1 MAITLAE
8 YNSTRQDKF
17 DLSAVI
23 DEFQKSSVLLDDLIW
38 DDTVMPTGSSFVY
51 GYNKVTTESGAG
63 VRSVNGTYTTSDAK
77 MQKMT
82 AEVKIL
88 GGKYSIDR
96 AIAKASK
103 DSFLDEVQFQS
114 SQKVKATRAVFNDL
128 FINGKAT
135 TSGQFDGINKLLTGS
150 STVFE
155 SEVDVS
161 TSAKINENYMA
172 FLDEIDGA
180 IAAMDGAPTHILMNT
195 KAFNIFRSISRRV
208 SQWQETRDTMG
219 RTIATY
225 AGAKLVDMG
234 AKAGSSNP
242 VIPTS
247 TDGTTDIYFVRI
259 GMDGVHGITLK
270 NNMIDVVTPDFGAQ
284 GAEQLNGLVEMYAG
298 IALKNSKAAAKLQGI
313 QVVPKP
319 TPPAQNPPSE
329 G

>member
-23 DEFQKSSVLLDDLIW
+23 DEFQKSSVLLDDMIW

-63 VRSVNGTYTTSDAK
+63 VRSVNGTYTASDSK
-77 MQKMT
+77 QQRCV

-88 GGKYSIDR
+88 GGKYTIDR
-96 AIAKASK
+96 AVAKASK

-135 TSGQFDGINKLLTGS
+135 SSNGQFDGVDKLLTGS

-172 FLDEIDGA
+172 FLDEIDA
-180 IAAMDGAPTHILMNT
+180 VIANMDAPPTHILMNT
-195 KAFNIFRSISRRV
+195 KALTVFKAVARRAA
-208 SQWQETRDTMG
+208 QYQETRDSMG
-219 RTIATY
+219 RTIVTY

-234 AKAGSSNP
+234 AKAGSNNP
-242 VIPTS
+242 VIPT
-247 TDGTTDIYFVRI
+247 TDGVTDIYFVRI

-298 IALKNSKAAAKLQGI
+298 IALKNSKAAAKLEGV
-313 QVVPKP
+313 QVAAK
-319 TPPAQNPPSE
+319 PPADPPGNS
-329 G
+329 